1 MGEAVSIWSPV
12 VVGKLDRPHHLQ
24 AHFSCALDQVIR
36 SIEDLK
42 IKVKTAVVKAQGL
55 AVEASLKL
63 DILCLV
69 EDMKGQMHLISHE
82 EIVRNRVPLEDFDQE
97 MDRDR
102 ELKYVLDIQDIDCQ
116 GEIKN
121 EELHVDYFIDF
132 MIVATRDQ
140 LVQLSAQ
147 EEATVSNV
155 LDEVLGQLRGQID
168 RMEGENRDLR
178 RRIYYYE
185 RDISSLK
192 KGIHKSEAQRS
203 RLSQELSSYQRLVEE
218 LQIAVRDRE
227 RRLQN
232 LENPYYS
239 PVKAVPA
246 EDKTDTGEVPLGS
259 RIKRL
264 FVNSTVN

>member
-12 VVGKLDRPHHLQ
+12 VVSKLDRPHHLQ
-24 AHFSCALDQVIR
+24 AHFSCALNNVIR

-69 EDMKGQMHLISHE
+69 EDMNGQMHLISHE
-82 EIVRNRVPLEDFDQE
+82 ETARSRVPLEDFDQE
-97 MDRDR
+97 VERER

-121 EELHVDYFIDF
+121 DELHVDYFIDF

-140 LVQLSAQ
+140 LVQLSAT
-147 EEATVSNV
+147 EEATVSNA
-155 LDEVLGQLRGQID
+155 LDEVLARLRSQID

-192 KGIHKSEAQRS
+192 KGIYKSEAQRS
-203 RLSQELSSYQRLVEE
+203 RLNQELSSYQKLVEE
-218 LQIAVRDRE
+218 LQKAVRDRD

-232 LENPYYS
+232 LENPYYAHLR
-239 PVKAVPA
+239 AVPSA
-246 EDKTDTGEVPLGS
+246 EEADPGELPLGA

-264 FVNSTVN
+264 FVNSTLN